1 MANDSPPARHRVSN
15 FVLARVRCFFQGI
28 TVVLVL
34 LSSSDCLMLIAKST
48 GNMEIPVKQ
57 KIIRAYRKL
66 LRHDFYL
73 LQVAANER
81 SITHKFA
88 EYLQREFPSYNVDCE
103 YNRIGNDT
111 KKLDG
116 LLSELKKVFSESK
129 KEVPL
134 DDEDATTV
142 FPDIIVHHRGTQ
154 NNLLV
159 IEAKKDVKKDP
170 KDERKLTE
178 YKNQLGYQHAYSVT
192 FPTGQ
197 KVNDFR
203 ESQIDGFI
211 TPV

>member
-1 MANDSPPARHRVSN
+1 MKMQQRFS
-15 FVLARVRCFFQGI
+15 LI
-28 TVVLVL
+28 L
-34 LSSSDCLMLIAKST
+34 LST
-48 GNMEIPVKQ
+48 TEG
-57 KIIRAYRKL
+57 RK
-66 LRHDFYL
+66 
-73 LQVAANER
+73 
-81 SITHKFA
+81 
-88 EYLQREFPSYNVDCE
+88 
-103 YNRIGNDT
+103 
-111 KKLDG
+111 
-116 LLSELKKVFSESK
+116 
-129 KEVPL
+129 
-134 DDEDATTV
+134 
-142 FPDIIVHHRGTQ
+142 